1 MGMGSLM
8 ATRPAVVLVWF
19 ALPGVTAQPG
29 AANSWIAG
37 VVYEQ
42 TGKTA
47 RPLPRAFVSVWSS
60 GGELLGTTRA
70 NATGRYQFVNLP
82 QGRLALEASKPGYQT
97 RLAAG
102 RAGSSIVIDCSKGCA
117 QDGADFELSRGA
129 AVTGI
134 VVDRAG
140 EPVSRARVS
149 IQRTGDEEALKDTS
163 DDRGR
168 FRIAGLRAGQY
179 TLTVEGRPPGGQ
191 PENFSETLEIGDGE
205 QIDGLT
211 ITLGSRGSF
220 TFAGRLGGIPFGE
233 GYRTWVSLHALD
245 GSHPRLQASVA
256 GDGSFKFDSVPAGR
270 YLGRAYAV
278 ERGTLSRSEYLLD
291 VIDVRGE
298 IRGLT
303 LQPVGSASVT
313 GTVEV
318 AAGTIPPGATV
329 QLTSVDGFGYQWFRC
344 GGGKREFE
352 LSGVVP
358 GTYRIHARTGRFY
371 VKGLKLGENLETSN
385 EVTLSP
391 GTNQFTVVVAADHGL
406 VYGTVRDPETRQL
419 LPHAQVA
426 LEGDRG
432 KLVVQTDQAGRFEFG
447 SVIPGE
453 YRICAWTNIAPEA
466 IDDEASWQRG
476 DCASKFIPIAA
487 ESDIEIDLHAAP

>member
-1 MGMGSLM
+1 MG
-8 ATRPAVVLVWF
+8 TRLAAVVAWS
-19 ALPGVTAQPG
+19 ALLGMTPQPG
-29 AANSWIAG
+29 AANSWVAG
-37 VVYEQ
+37 VVYER
-42 TGKTA
+42 TDTTT

-60 GGELLGTTRA
+60 GGELLGTSRA

-82 QGRLALEASKPGYQT
+82 QGRLVLEASKPGYQT

-102 RAGSSIVIDCSKGCA
+102 RAGSRIVIDCSKGCA
-117 QDGADFELSRGA
+117 QDGADFEMSRGA
-129 AVTGI
+129 AVTGM

-140 EPVSRARVS
+140 EPVNRARVS
-149 IQRTGDEEALKDTS
+149 VQRSGDDEALKDTS

-179 TLTVEGRPPGGQ
+179 TLTVEGRPPGGR
-191 PENFSETLEIGDGE
+191 PETFSETLTIGDGE

-211 ITLGSRGSF
+211 ITLGSRGRF
-220 TFAGRLGGIPFGE
+220 TLAGRLGGVPCGE

-245 GSHPRLQASVA
+245 GSHPRLQASA
-256 GDGSFKFDSVPAGR
+256 TDDGSFKFDSVPAGR

-278 ERGTLSRSEYLLD
+278 ERGTLNRSEYLLD
-291 VIDVRGE
+291 VIDIRGD
-298 IRGLT
+298 IQGLT
-303 LQPVGSASVT
+303 LQPVGTASVA

-344 GGGKREFE
+344 GGGRREFE
-352 LSGVVP
+352 LSGIVP
-358 GTYRIHARTGRFY
+358 GTYRVHARTGRFY

-419 LPHAQVA
+419 LPQAQVA
-426 LEGDRG
+426 LEGDQR
-432 KLVVQTDQAGRFEFG
+432 KLVVQTDQVGRFEFG
-447 SVIPGE
+447 AVVPGE
-453 YRICAWTNIAPEA
+453 YRICAWANIAPDA

-487 ESDIEIDLHAAP
+487 ASEIEIDLHAAP